1 MNAGDVLKAL
11 PLLQT
16 GHEATAF
23 LSYRGWHGK
32 HGVIVPSLWKISS
45 GKVS

>member
-1 MNAGDVLKAL
+1 MNVGDVLKAL

-23 LSYRGWHGK
+23 LSYRGWYGK
-32 HGVIVPSLWKISS
+32 HGVIVPSLCKMLT